1 MSALGNIIKKELKE
15 LLTPATFLPIII
27 VALLFGLMGNSI
39 QGVTESV
46 NEHPIIGIINEDNGS
61 LASIATGVLN
71 NNSEVIFNSSTI
83 EDKQTG
89 LNFVKQENGVAL
101 IIINQNFTDQI
112 LSGKQGTLEVYW
124 VMKGAG
130 FLDTISSSIVETLIT
145 TINTNISKELIQGNA
160 SVNASNATVILD
172 PTMKLETT
180 YLKGKEFVGVSP
192 NTLSQLL
199 STQSLFIPI
208 IMMMIIIMS
217 GNIVITSMALEKE
230 SKTFETLLTM
240 PVKRTSIVTGKIVAS
255 AIIGLILAVIYM
267 IGMGYYFQGFQFSG
281 GGEIL
286 TKYNLVLNTE
296 GFFIVGASLFIT
308 LIAGLALCMLLGT
321 FAKNYKSAQTL
332 TFPITMLALIPMFI
346 TMFADFDTLPLA
358 VKVFVFAI
366 PFSHPMMASR
376 ALIFGNYTLVLGGII
391 YVVIFAIVTIS
402 IVVWLFK
409 TDRILTG
416 STRRKREGRSS
427 IINMFK
433 LRRF

>member
-27 VALLFGLMGNSI
+27 VALLFGLMGNGI
-39 QGVTESV
+39 QGVTESA
-46 NEHPIIGIINEDNGS
+46 NEPPIIGIINEDNGS
-61 LASIATGVLN
+61 LAKIATGVLN
-71 NNSEVIFNSSTI
+71 NNSKVIFNSSSI

-89 LNFVKQENGVAL
+89 LNYVKQENGVAL
-101 IIINQNFTDQI
+101 IIINQNFTEQI
-112 LSGKQGTLEVYW
+112 LSGDQGSFEIYW
-124 VMKGAG
+124 IMKGTG
-130 FLDTISSSIVETLIT
+130 FLDTISSAIVETFIS
-145 TINTNISKELIQGNA
+145 TINTNISEELIQSNH
-160 SVNASNATVILD
+160 STNINATVILN
-172 PTMKLETT
+172 PTTRVETT
-180 YLKGKEFVGVSP
+180 YLKDKEFVGVSP

-208 IMMMIIIMS
+208 IMMMIIIMAGS
-217 GNIVITSMALEKE
+217 IVITSMALEKE

-255 AIIGLILAVIYM
+255 ALIGLILAIIYM
-267 IGMGYYFQGFQFSG
+267 IGMNYYFQGFQFSG

-286 TKYNLVLNTE
+286 TKYNLVLNTQ
-296 GFFIVGASLFIT
+296 GYIIVGVSLFIT

-332 TFPITMLALIPMFI
+332 TFPITMLALVPMFV
-346 TMFADFDTLPLA
+346 TMFADFDTLPFA
-358 VKVFVFAI
+358 VKVLIYAI

-376 ALIFGNYTLVLGGII
+376 ALIFGDYTLVISGII
-391 YVVIFAIVTIS
+391 YVTIFSIVTIA
-402 IVVWLFK
+402 IVVWVFN

-416 STRRKREGRSS
+416 STRRKREGRRS

-433 LRRF
+433 VRRF